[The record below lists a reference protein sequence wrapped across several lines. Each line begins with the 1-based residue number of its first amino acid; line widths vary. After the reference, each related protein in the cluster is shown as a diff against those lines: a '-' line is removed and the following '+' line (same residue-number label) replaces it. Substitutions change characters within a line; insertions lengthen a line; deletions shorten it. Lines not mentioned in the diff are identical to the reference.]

1 MARPGQRKKYFLC
14 DVLRGSVY
22 DDKFVR
28 ESMTPSGP
36 NNCQDPPKITTS
48 IPYIEGFRDDIS
60 QICRK
65 FNIFRPACHHHQ
77 KTASPSKR
85 PFPAEKR
92 TGVVYEVP
100 CSCGKV
106 YIGETIR
113 TLETRIKEHKRAC
126 RDSDYKKSAI
136 AEHTWTE

>member
-14 DVLRGSVY
+14 DVLRGSGY

-48 IPYIEGFRDDIS
+48 IPYFEGLSDDIS

-65 FNIFRPACHHHQ
+65 FNICTFFRPVTTIRKLLVHP
-77 KTASPSKR
+77 KDPIL
-85 PFPAEKR
+85 AEKR
-92 TGVVYEVP
+92 SGVVYEVP
-100 CSCGKV
+100 CSCGKC
-106 YIGETIR
+106 T
-113 TLETRIKEHKRAC
+113 
-126 RDSDYKKSAI
+126 
-136 AEHTWTE
+136 